1 MKKLLFFIVF
11 MLVTTIAQ
19 AENTSWI
26 KGGLSF
32 FDGEHFCADSNPAL
46 SDEPQE
52 RCGNKFDE
60 KNFFVQVSP
69 INVRGKF
76 NGSKLGYRLEPWMGY
91 SQTGNTDTDGA
102 KEDIWLYQGTLLV
115 EYDQVKLTNL
125 SVKNF
130 QLGTNLFLDYE
141 VLPDLTIY
149 GGPVA
154 GFEISQIS
162 AEATHY
168 FYERL
173 SPDGDEFDETIED
186 GHYNTSEWVSNFIY
200 GAEIGG
206 EYKITKNVALGAFAG
221 FLQHGTMFDG
231 ESESKWDQDVEIR
244 AGTGLTFY
252 W

>member
-32 FDGEHFCADSNPAL
+32 FDGETFCTANNPIF
-46 SDEPQE
+46 DNDTTGT
-52 RCGNKFDE
+52 RCGN
-60 KNFFVQVSP
+60 NFEGKSFFIQVSP
-69 INVRGKF
+69 INFRGKF
-76 NGSKLGYRLEPWMGY
+76 DGSKLGYRFEPWMGY
-91 SQTGNTDTDGA
+91 SQTGKTDAESDIEGQLSNNGVVVVFTDT
-102 KEDIWLYQGTLLV
+102 E
-115 EYDQVKLTNL
+115 LTDL

-130 QLGTNLFLDYE
+130 QFGTNLFLDFE
-141 VLPDLTIY
+141 VLPNLTIY

-162 AEATHY
+162 AEVTQY
-168 FYERL
+168 GNVLDVTTGEYVE
-173 SPDGDEFDETIED
+173 EIIE
-186 GHYNTSEWVSNFIY
+186 GYHSQSEWVSNFIY

-206 EYKITKNVALGAFAG
+206 EYKITKTLALGAFAG
-221 FLQHGTMFDG
+221 FLQHGAMFDG
-231 ESESKWDQDVEIR
+231 ESESKWNQDTEIR